1 MNRIFSRRFGALLA
15 ILLVCQGACAQ
26 EGERRAGL
34 RAAFIAA
41 DSGQL
46 SLEQAAR
53 WSGDRLYPWLQASVL
68 KRQLA
73 TADSARVQGVL
84 DSIGEQ
90 PAGRWLRTLWLQ
102 ELARREDWTAYRAAW
117 RDSED
122 TSLRCNQLRAR
133 LAAGAPDADWIA
145 EAQKLWL
152 VPESLPTACDAPMAT
167 LAELGKLDEG
177 LRWQRIDLAI
187 PAGEAGLVRFVGK
200 GLGAD
205 AARRTDAYAAFLAAP
220 TAGAWNAWPQDER
233 SRAVIAA
240 GLKKLARRDPD
251 RAQALLSAVPG
262 DRLDATRRGAV
273 AYDIALWTVASY
285 LPGSAARL
293 NAVPASAY
301 DDKLHEWR
309 VREAISRGDDEAAL
323 AAIGKMGDKQRADS
337 RWQYFEARLRERL
350 GQGKSAK
357 ALYAASARSPTFHG
371 WLAADRLQIPY
382 ALCPLDPPTGAALEK
397 RVGGNEGLVR
407 ALDLF
412 AIERPDAAA
421 REWAAAVK
429 PMSDDERRMA
439 VKRALSEGWYDR
451 AVVGMNVP
459 PDDSRFYSLRFPLH
473 HESDIRVQ
481 SQVNA
486 LDPAWVAGQT
496 RAESSFMPRARS
508 AADARG
514 LMQLLPGTGMLV
526 AKKLGLPWQGGESLY
541 DPATNIR
548 LGTAYMRQMLD
559 RYQGKAYV
567 AIAAYNAGP
576 APVERWYAARGGLD
590 PDFFVESIPW
600 KETREYVSR
609 VLAFSVVY
617 DWRLNGKA
625 APLSE
630 RMRGRLVADQKQRR
644 SFACPAPTVASQ

>member
-1 MNRIFSRRFGALLA
+1 MNPIFSRRFAVLLA
-15 ILLVCQGACAQ
+15 TLFACHVATAQ
-26 EGERRAGL
+26 DGERRAGL
-34 RAAFIAA
+34 KAAFIAA

-46 SLEQAAR
+46 TLEQAAR

-68 KRQLA
+68 KRQVA
-73 TADSARVQGVL
+73 TADAGRVQAVL
-84 DSIGEQ
+84 ESIGEQ
-90 PAGRWLRTLWLQ
+90 PAGRWLRTMWLQ
-102 ELARREDWTAYRAAW
+102 ELARREDWPAFRAAW

-122 TSLRCNQLRAR
+122 TALRCHSLRAR
-133 LAAGAPDADWIA
+133 LAGGGADAGWIA
-145 EAQKLWL
+145 DAQQLWL
-152 VPESLPTACDAPMAT
+152 DPGSLPAACDAPMAK
-167 LAELGKLDEG
+167 LAEIGKLDEG

-187 PAGEAGLVRFVGK
+187 PAGEAGVVRSVGK
-200 GLGAD
+200 GLGSAG
-205 AARRTDAYAAFLAAP
+205 AARTESYAAYMAAP
-220 TAGAWNAWPQDER
+220 AAQAWSAWPQDER
-233 SRAVIAA
+233 SKAVLAA
-240 GLKKLARRDPD
+240 GLKKLAKRDPD

-262 DRLDATRRGAV
+262 DRLDSARRGAV
-273 AYDIALWTVASY
+273 AYEIALWTVASY
-285 LPGSAARL
+285 LPGAAARL

-309 VREAISRGDDEAAL
+309 VREAMSRGDDAAAL
-323 AAIGKMGDKQRADS
+323 AAIEKMGRKQREDS

-350 GQGKSAK
+350 GQGDA
-357 ALYAASARSPTFHG
+357 ARVLYAASARSPSFHG
-371 WLAADRLQIPY
+371 WLAADRLQTPY
-382 ALCPLDPPTGAALEK
+382 ALCPLEPPAGAALAR
-397 RVGGNEGLVR
+397 RVAADPALAR

-412 AIERPDAAA
+412 AIERADSAA
-421 REWAAAVK
+421 REWATAVK
-429 PMSDDERRMA
+429 PMSDDERRVA
-439 VKRALSEGWYDR
+439 VKRALAEGWYDR

-459 PDDSRFYSLRFPLH
+459 PDDLRYYTLRFPLH

-508 AADARG
+508 GADARG

-526 AKKLGLPWQGGESLY
+526 AKRLGLPWQGGESLY

-559 RYQGKAYV
+559 RYEGKAYV
-567 AIAAYNAGP
+567 AIAAYNAGTT
-576 APVERWYAARGGLD
+576 PVEKWRAARPGLD

-617 DWRLNGKA
+617 DWRLNGNA
-625 APLSE
+625 APLAG
-630 RMRGRLVADQKQRR
+630 RMLGRLAADSKQRR
-644 SFACPAPTVASQ
+644 SFACPAPAVASP